1 MRQYALVTHWHLAA
15 PIERVWDAI
24 FAVED
29 WPRWWRYVQAV
40 IELKKGDAKGVGA
53 VRRFTWSSA
62 LPYRLSFEMS
72 VTAVE
77 RPTTM
82 EGIASGELSGC
93 GSWHLEAEGTTTRV
107 RYDWTVATTRPWMNF
122 AAPVMQPV
130 FRWNHGRVM
139 AEGGRGLARH
149 LGVELLT
156 APLGI

>member
-1 MRQYALVTHWHLAA
+1 MQQYALVTYWHLAA
-15 PIERVWDAI
+15 PIDRVWDAI

-40 IELKKGDAKGVGA
+40 IELEKGDAKGVGA
-53 VRRFTWSSA
+53 VRLFTWSSA
-62 LPYRLSFEMS
+62 LPYRLSFEMG

-82 EGIASGELSGC
+82 EGLASGELSGR
-93 GSWHLEAEGTTTRV
+93 GRWHLEADGATTRV

-149 LGVELLT
+149 LGVELLS
-156 APLGI
+156 AR

>member
-1 MRQYALVTHWHLAA
+1 M
-15 PIERVWDAI
+15 
-24 FAVED
+24 
-29 WPRWWRYVQAV
+29 QAV
-40 IELKKGDAKGVGA
+40 VELKKGDANGVGA

-62 LPYRLSFEMS
+62 LPYRLSFEMG

-77 RPTTM
+77 RPMTM

-93 GSWHLEAEGTTTRV
+93 GRWQLEAEGTTTLV
-107 RYDWTVATTRPWMNF
+107 RYDWTVAKTRPWMNF

-149 LGVELLT
+149 LGVELL
-156 APLGI
+156 AAC

>member
-1 MRQYALVTHWHLAA
+1 MGAL
-15 PIERVWDAI
+15 
-24 FAVED
+24 
-29 WPRWWRYVQAV
+29 
-40 IELKKGDAKGVGA
+40 
-53 VRRFTWSSA
+53 RRFTWSSA

-93 GSWHLEAEGTTTRV
+93 GRWHLEAEGTTTRV